1 MTNTNLKARSE
12 TTQKKQPQIWAVA
25 SGKGG
30 VGKSF
35 VAANLAMAFAAHEK
49 TTVLVDLDL
58 GSANAHTCL
67 GLTSPKHTLSQLL
80 NQKNKDINALVEH
93 GSNPFIGLI
102 SGAGDDFNMANLK
115 HYQKLKIMRNLK
127 HLNADY
133 IILDLGA
140 GTSFNTLDFFLFAD
154 QGIITVMPEPT
165 SVENSYRFVKSL
177 LTRLLKSLPQESQR
191 LMHDILTEQKRKFG
205 KIQSFAAFL
214 SDMLNQHPKDG
225 KIIQKLLRPLHI
237 NLIVNQVIDPSDIKL
252 GEAMQVI
259 FQKYFALH
267 LNLLGSLHHDTHVI
281 QALKQRQSYF
291 QLFPQS
297 RNATC
302 LHRIAEQLIKKHTLD
317 TRLEHPEYAHTK

>member
-1 MTNTNLKARSE
+1 MDLSTRH
-12 TTQKKQPQIWAVA
+12 KQAQIWAVA

-49 TTVLVDLDL
+49 VTVLVDLDL

-67 GLTSPKHTLSQLL
+67 GINKTQHTLSQLL
-80 NQKNKDINALVEH
+80 NGKDVNINALVER

-115 HYQKLKIMRNLK
+115 HFQKLKIMRNLK
-127 HLNADY
+127 HLDADY

-154 QGIITVMPEPT
+154 QGILTVIPEPT

-177 LTRLLKSLPQESQR
+177 LTRQLKALPKPSQI
-191 LMHDILTEQKRKFG
+191 LMHDILTEQKRTMG
-205 KIQSFAAFL
+205 KVQSFASFL
-214 SDMLNQHPKDG
+214 SDMLEKHPKHG
-225 KIIQKLLRPLHI
+225 QTIQTNLSALKL
-237 NLIVNQVIDPSDIKL
+237 NLMVNQVIDPADIKL
-252 GEAMQVI
+252 GESMQVV
-259 FQKYFALH
+259 FQRYFALA
-267 LNLLGSLHHDTHVI
+267 LNNLGYLHHDANVI
-281 QALKQRQSYF
+281 RALKQRESYF
-291 QLFPQS
+291 QLYPQS

-302 LHRIAEQLIKKHTLD
+302 LFRVTEKIIASDLIQHG
-317 TRLEHPEYAHTK
+317 